1 VTIGNCVGAMAV
13 GILVLVIQA
22 GDNRR
27 ESWRRAGSAM
37 TPEPAPARAPTKQLE
52 PPTSPPTPRTAVGPP
67 MPVAPPPVAPPKPP
81 TAAPRPPAAPS
92 RPQVAVGPSQSQPAA
107 PPPAPT
113 TRPASPSSQTGPPP
127 SEGVTPKETAPA
139 PEPPI
144 SPPAKPSTPTL
155 DLAGLEQ
162 RLRDTK
168 AIGVFTKLSLKN
180 QVDDLLGEFRDFHR
194 SRDQSMLAK
203 LREAFDLLVLKV
215 LSLLQDGDPALAH
228 DVSSSRE
235 ALWHILI
242 DPDTFE
248 KL

>member
-1 VTIGNCVGAMAV
+1 
-13 GILVLVIQA
+13 
-22 GDNRR
+22 
-27 ESWRRAGSAM
+27 
-37 TPEPAPARAPTKQLE
+37 
-52 PPTSPPTPRTAVGPP
+52 
-67 MPVAPPPVAPPKPP
+67 
-81 TAAPRPPAAPS
+81 
-92 RPQVAVGPSQSQPAA
+92 
-107 PPPAPT
+107 
-113 TRPASPSSQTGPPP
+113 
-127 SEGVTPKETAPA
+127 VTPKETAPA

-168 AIGVFTKLSLKN
+168 AIGVFTKL
-180 QVDDLLGEFRDFHR
+180 
-194 SRDQSMLAK
+194 LAK